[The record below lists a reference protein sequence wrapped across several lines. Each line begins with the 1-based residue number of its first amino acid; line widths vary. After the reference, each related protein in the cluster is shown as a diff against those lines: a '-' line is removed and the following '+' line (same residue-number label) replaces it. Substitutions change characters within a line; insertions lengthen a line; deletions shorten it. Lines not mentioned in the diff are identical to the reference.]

1 MGSTSV
7 PNEQGRSNQQPI
19 CNTSGQTRKNIYRN
33 YPQMC
38 QQSTIPEPLPI
49 KPKFPHARHI
59 VMFSG
64 SGYSGQRKT
73 KHAGHPHTHRHT
85 HTTHTHLLRNIL
97 SNYWCGLHRACANTP
112 IKPDR
117 RNWMTRREKQW
128 RRILSTS
135 LLDATVPSDEVSS
148 NSDCENR
155 TVIKIEKNWKRHA
168 GTWLSRLPL
177 TKMEISAGTSSWPS
191 RISHFTGSFVGH
203 SPSEMLCPPA
213 WKLKKIIK
221 SQTKQV
227 VHRNQR
233 KEVLHLFRWSTHT
246 PSRRRVG
253 N

>member
-1 MGSTSV
+1 M
-7 PNEQGRSNQQPI
+7 
-19 CNTSGQTRKNIYRN
+19 
-33 YPQMC
+33 
-38 QQSTIPEPLPI
+38 
-49 KPKFPHARHI
+49 
-59 VMFSG
+59 
-64 SGYSGQRKT
+64 
-73 KHAGHPHTHRHT
+73 HRT
-85 HTTHTHLLRNIL
+85 CT
-97 SNYWCGLHRACANTP
+97 NTP

-191 RISHFTGSFVGH
+191 RIFHFTGSFVGH

-246 PSRRRVG
+246 RKHTPAHIESALGPQMASIHKVWAQRLLLRDAAKTQCRPYRCRSLDCASDESKLIE
-253 N
+253 

>member
-1 MGSTSV
+1 
-7 PNEQGRSNQQPI
+7 
-19 CNTSGQTRKNIYRN
+19 
-33 YPQMC
+33 
-38 QQSTIPEPLPI
+38 
-49 KPKFPHARHI
+49 
-59 VMFSG
+59 
-64 SGYSGQRKT
+64 
-73 KHAGHPHTHRHT
+73 
-85 HTTHTHLLRNIL
+85 
-97 SNYWCGLHRACANTP
+97 
-112 IKPDR
+112 
-117 RNWMTRREKQW
+117 MTRREKQW

-246 PSRRRVG
+246 HASTHPHILNLPLALRWHRSIKSERNGCYCGMLPRRSVAHIAAGHWTAPAMSQSWLNSMTFVG
-253 N
+253 KTVLIRPTKSAGE